1 MPEQQQL
8 KAFIKTLKTDRIL
21 EASNGTGI
29 TINGSLFD
37 SQPTEGI
44 RTNSIKGS
52 KDNNGIKIENVNI
65 HNSKLSAEYIKP
77 LDGKTLEICNINVDS
92 TRLYSKIEPIFINGT
107 RFRDKE
113 IYTNKINS
121 SIDSPINIS
130 GITIEDGVIKC
141 KNIITDI
148 PIVGLT
154 TEDSRSLP
162 LASEKSTLIEEF
174 KLKHINE
181 EHDSVC
187 ILNTVFRKGTLE
199 TSKLNTKIFET
210 DAIFEKTKHKGVT
223 IEGCLLKNS
232 NIISNGNLSCKI
244 GNFEKLKV
252 GHEGIEIKHDKWM
265 DLDIQDIAIKD
276 NKSKYIH
283 ISISNTVHVSLDFK
297 LLGTMKAIKLPIN
310 IPVNNNDVYNGTI
323 FLNDRPVIISAIGK
337 ELIINEISGGFSGI
351 YIRGSIT
358 YGAGGD

>member
-1 MPEQQQL
+1 MPEHQQL

-44 RTNSIKGS
+44 RTNSLKGS
-52 KDNNGIKIENVNI
+52 VINNGIKIEDVHIN
-65 HNSKLSAEYIKP
+65 NSSISTESIKP
-77 LDGKTLEICNINVDS
+77 FDGKTIEICDINVDS

-113 IYTNKINS
+113 IHTNKINS
-121 SIDSPINIS
+121 THHPVNIS
-130 GITIEDGVIKC
+130 GVTIENGIIKC
-141 KNIITDI
+141 KNIISETPLVPVNENEQAISDTDI
-148 PIVGLT
+148 IEKEENKLIHVK
-154 TEDSRSLP
+154 EDVDTVS
-162 LASEKSTLIEEF
+162 
-174 KLKHINE
+174 
-181 EHDSVC
+181 
-187 ILNTVFRKGTLE
+187 ILNTVFRKGTVE
-199 TSKLNTKIFET
+199 TLKFNTKVFET

-232 NIISNGNLSCKI
+232 NIISNGDLSCKT
-244 GNFEKLKV
+244 GNFEKLKL
-252 GHEGIEIKHDKWM
+252 GHEGIVIQHDKWV
-265 DLDIQDIAIKD
+265 DFDIPDIPIKD

-283 ISISNTVHVSLDFK
+283 IGISNTVHVSFDFK
-297 LLGTMKAIKLPIN
+297 LIGTLSKIKLPIN
-310 IPVNNNDVYNGTI
+310 SPAGPNGCVYNGTI

-337 ELIINEISGGFSGI
+337 ELIINEISGGFSGV

-358 YGAGGD
+358 YGTGQPN